1 VPDRALDNAA
11 WGFASSC
18 FVCDQAN
25 PRGLRVAFRHD
36 TDRDVVWAEMTFG
49 PDLSGAPRYVHGGVV
64 LAVLDEAMAW
74 AAIAVAGRFAVV
86 QHTATTF
93 DRPMKLEAPHRVEA
107 VVVGSDDRTVTVK
120 AHLSDLDERVCA
132 RAHAR
137 LAVLSDATA
146 LSAIGEVKGD
156 DVHYLRRDAP

>member
-1 VPDRALDNAA
+1 MPDRALDNAS
-11 WGFASSC
+11 WGFPSSC
-18 FVCDQAN
+18 FVCDPSN
-25 PRGLRVAFRHD
+25 PRGLGIAFRHD
-36 TDRDVVWAEMTFG
+36 TERDLVWADLNFG
-49 PDLSGAPRYVHGGVV
+49 ADLSGAPRYAHGGVV

-93 DRPMKLEAPHRVEA
+93 DRAVRLETPHRVEA
-107 VVVGSDDRTVTVK
+107 LVVGHDERTVTTR
-120 AHLSDLDERVCA
+120 AHVADDRGRVCA

-146 LSAIGEVKGD
+146 ASAIGEVKGD
-156 DVHYLRRDAP
+156 DARYLRRDAP

>member
-1 VPDRALDNAA
+1 MPDRALDNAT
-11 WGFASSC
+11 WGFPSSC
-18 FVCDQAN
+18 FVCDEAN

-36 TDRDVVWAEMTFG
+36 SDRDLVWAEMSFG
-49 PDLSGAPRYVHGGVV
+49 AELSGAPRYVHGGVV

-93 DRPMKLEAPHRVEA
+93 ERPMRLETPHRVEA
-107 VVVGSDDRTVTVK
+107 LVVGSDERTVTAK
-120 AHLSDLDERVCA
+120 AHVSDLNERVCA

-156 DVHYLRRDAP
+156 DVRYLRRDAP